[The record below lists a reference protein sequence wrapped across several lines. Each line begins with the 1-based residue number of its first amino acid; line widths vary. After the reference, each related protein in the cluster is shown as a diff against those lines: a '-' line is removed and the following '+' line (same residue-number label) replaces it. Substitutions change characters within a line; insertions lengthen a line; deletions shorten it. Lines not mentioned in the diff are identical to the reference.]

1 MKKLVIAICASAFTL
16 GSAVTLAADMMD
28 PFSQMLMKPMTP
40 AETAQAKSE
49 RDAGKAKWATMTPE
63 QKAAVRTSMR
73 DKKLADLNAM
83 ELVAQANDMTAMT
96 ASETA
101 QAKAER
107 DAARAKYAK
116 MTPEEKTAMRK
127 AARQKK
133 LGELNVTEQVGQE
146 NDLNRYMS
154 Y

>member
-1 MKKLVIAICASAFTL
+1 
-16 GSAVTLAADMMD
+16 
-28 PFSQMLMKPMTP
+28 
-40 AETAQAKSE
+40 
-49 RDAGKAKWATMTPE
+49 
-63 QKAAVRTSMR
+63 
-73 DKKLADLNAM
+73 
-83 ELVAQANDMTAMT
+83 MTAMT